1 MKRILFVAL
10 ACFLHYNAY
19 SQVDIYI
26 DSVFV
31 SRVVDTLG
39 FEEDGFI
46 IVEEEDYEEGPFV
59 RLFVTFKN
67 IGKDTLILESL
78 LDFTGEEYGHL
89 DSLKICHNPNGGI
102 FITFNYR
109 DKEYIRYPI
118 VNREKLLLPDTQQRI
133 NLSDNIFLGTDIKH
147 PGGSVYYKEVIEC
160 LPTLQVK
167 YMSKSGA
174 IYSSRGIKNVK
185 YKGKPMK

>member
-1 MKRILFVAL
+1 MVADAEVL
-10 ACFLHYNAY
+10 CAPSMSHCLLPPP
-19 SQVDIYI
+19 QP
-26 DSVFV
+26 
-31 SRVVDTLG
+31 TLPPQ
-39 FEEDGFI
+39 I
-46 IVEEEDYEEGPFV
+46 
-59 RLFVTFKN
+59 
-67 IGKDTLILESL
+67 IGKCLESL